1 MIEEI
6 LKNLYKIEIPLP
18 NNPLKALNAYLIKG
32 EDECLLVDTGFNRP
46 ESKEALLLGLQEL
59 NVAIEKTK
67 VIITHLHADHSG
79 LAEILYRRGA
89 TLYMEPREGERIRNL
104 SDPENWEKMKED
116 LKTFG
121 LDVKEDFFE
130 DHPGKVYA
138 PKGNFDYHSLEEGD
152 RFEVGGYGF
161 DVISVPGHTPNMI
174 NLFDRE
180 KGIYLSADHVLDSIT
195 PNIGF
200 WGYDQEKMLEK
211 YLRNLEKILDYP
223 IKLMLPSHRGVMTEP
238 KKRIKELIEHHRT
251 RLGEVERIVKRNN
264 QPLSVVDVA
273 KEMHW
278 RIRAKSWGAFPSPQ
292 KSFAAGE
299 AMTHLEYL
307 KDHGRIDSFWDNQI
321 IYFQNNA

>member
-6 LKNLYKIEIPLP
+6 QKNLYRIEIPLP
-18 NNPLKALNAYLIKG
+18 NNPLKALNAYLMKG
-32 EDECLLVDTGFNRP
+32 DDECLLVDTGFNRP
-46 ESKEALLLGLQEL
+46 ESREALLHGLQEL
-59 NVAIEKTK
+59 GVAIEKTK

-79 LAEILYRRGA
+79 LAEVLYRKGA
-89 TLYMEPREGERIRNL
+89 TLYMESEEGERIRNL
-104 SDPENWEKMKED
+104 SEPDNWAKMKED

-121 LDVKEDFFE
+121 LDVNKDFFE
-130 DHPGKVYA
+130 DHPGKIYA
-138 PKGNFDYHSLEEGD
+138 PKGDFDYQSLEEGD
-152 RFEVGGYGF
+152 RFEIGEYSF

-211 YLRNLEKILDYP
+211 YLKNLEKILDYP
-223 IKLMLPSHRGVMTEP
+223 ISLMLPSHRGVMTEP
-238 KKRIKELIEHHRT
+238 KRRIKELIEHHRS
-251 RLGEVERIVKRNN
+251 RLEEVERIVKGKN
-264 QPLSVVDVA
+264 QALSVVDVA

-278 RIRAKSWGAFPSPQ
+278 RIRAKSWEDFPSPQ

-299 AMTHLEYL
+299 AMAHLEYL
-307 KDHGRIDSFWDNQI
+307 RDHGRIDSFWDKQI
-321 IYFQNNA
+321 IYFRRKA